1 MAIAGVEW
9 SVTTNCMAGWWFQPL
24 WKYMKVSWDD
34 YSQLWKNEKMFQTTN
49 QMDIRTSHSIAI
61 ISLYLMCTVVKAWY
75 TGPLVI
81 SLSWMGFLTVGI
93 LTSMKMDWRPA
104 PNNSA
109 NNPPISSKS
118 WYIPQKSHEFPIKS
132 PFFMD
137 FSWLTPTHLSMAHV
151 SQGALVGP
159 RMATRLDFRQQISS
173 GKDQRLSLRK
183 KKNMGQFQW
192 RFNGGFSWW
201 FHGGLASLAWYIM
214 ANPRILDHDGFMM
227 I

>member
-1 MAIAGVEW
+1 MTSFYG
-9 SVTTNCMAGWWFQPL
+9 NCRCWVVSNHQLHGWLVVSTPL
-24 WKYMKVSWDD
+24 KNMKVSWDD
-34 YSQLWKNEKMFQTTN
+34 YSQLWKNEKLFQTTN

-61 ISLYLMCTVVKAWY
+61 ISLYLICTIVKAWY

-93 LTSMKMDWRPA
+93 LTSMKMDWWPA

-132 PFFMD
+132 PFFHG
-137 FSWLTPTHLSMAHV
+137 FLMANSNSLDPGNPWHMCP

-159 RMATRLDFRQQISS
+159 PWLPAANLQWEGPKAFPAQ
-173 GKDQRLSLRK
+173 K
-183 KKNMGQFQW
+183 KTW
-192 RFNGGFSWW
+192 ASFNGDLMVV
-201 FHGGLASLAWYIM
+201 FHG
-214 ANPRILDHDGFMM
+214 DFMVV
-227 I
+227 